1 MLSLKSPAT
10 DIYAGCSLLHLRSV
24 WMHAARLA
32 ATVVLVQL
40 ENAGLD
46 PRNGLELGTCAAL
59 L

>member
-10 DIYAGCSLLHLRSV
+10 DTYASCSVSSV

-32 ATVVLVQL
+32 ATVVL

-46 PRNGLELGTCAAL
+46 PRNGLPRRKLGTCAAL